1 MKKNNKPTDA
11 KRTFATCGLSALC
24 IAALAGTWLLT
35 REPEREFTPAPTE
48 QANQTD
54 RWEEKPGVE
63 AATLPSTA
71 PKAIRQEGTAS
82 DNTQAV
88 VSEDGTGSTTSL
100 SDSSTREEA
109 LQEKPA
115 KPPVTTDDVTNPDR
129 QPEYDPPAQQAQ
141 APTPPQDTPTD
152 GSGTGAPT
160 GSSSTETPS
169 GDTGTGTSPGDTGTD
184 SSHQGQVYDPVF
196 GWVTPSSV
204 QQDTIDSDG
213 DINKQIGT
221 MGGS

>member
-11 KRTFATCGLSALC
+11 KRTFAICSLSALC
-24 IAALAGTWLLT
+24 IAALAGTWFLT
-35 REPEREFTPAPTE
+35 REPESDFTPAPTE
-48 QANQTD
+48 QAGQTD

-63 AATLPSTA
+63 AATLPSAA
-71 PKAIRQEGTAS
+71 PEATRQEGTAS
-82 DNTQAV
+82 DNTQTV

-109 LQEKPA
+109 QQEKPSE
-115 KPPVTTDDVTNPDR
+115 PPVTTDDVTDPDR

-141 APTPPQDTPTD
+141 APAPPQDSPTD
-152 GSGTGAPT
+152 GSGT
-160 GSSSTETPS
+160 ETPS
-169 GDTGTGTSPGDTGTD
+169 GDSGTD

>member
-1 MKKNNKPTDA
+1 MKKNSKPTDA
-11 KRTFATCGLSALC
+11 KRTLAICGLSALC
-24 IAALAGTWLLT
+24 IAALAGAWLLT
-35 REPEREFTPAPTE
+35 REPESDFTPAPTE
-48 QANQTD
+48 QAGQTD
-54 RWEEKPGVE
+54 RWEENLGTE
-63 AATLPSTA
+63 AATLPSAA
-71 PKAIRQEGTAS
+71 PEATRQEGTAS
-82 DNTQAV
+82 DNTQTV

-109 LQEKPA
+109 QQEKPSE
-115 KPPVTTDDVTNPDR
+115 PPVTTDDVTDPDR

-141 APTPPQDTPTD
+141 APTPPQDSPTD
-152 GSGTGAPT
+152 GSD
-160 GSSSTETPS
+160 TETPS
-169 GDTGTGTSPGDTGTD
+169 GDSGTD

>member
-11 KRTFATCGLSALC
+11 KRTPAICGLSALC
-24 IAALAGTWLLT
+24 IAALAGAWLLT
-35 REPEREFTPAPTE
+35 REPERDFTPAPTE
-48 QANQTD
+48 QADQTD
-54 RWEEKPGVE
+54 RWEENPGVE
-63 AATLPSTA
+63 AATLPSAA
-71 PKAIRQEGTAS
+71 PGGTRQEGTAS
-82 DNTQAV
+82 DNTQTV

-109 LQEKPA
+109 LQEKPSE
-115 KPPVTTDDVTNPDR
+115 PPVTTDDVTDPDR
-129 QPEYDPPAQQAQ
+129 QPEYDPPVQQAQ
-141 APTPPQDTPTD
+141 APTPPQDSPTD
-152 GSGTGAPT
+152 GSGT
-160 GSSSTETPS
+160 ETLS
-169 GDTGTGTSPGDTGTD
+169 GDSGTGTPSGDTGTD

-213 DINKQIGT
+213 DISKQIGT